1 MILNEV
7 IAWKCN
13 EWSDKNIKSLL
24 PPGKNLTPKLK
35 WIHNSKILQE
45 FQWSCLKQDRATFAH
60 RNVKKMFII
69 CEWDIW
75 SRDLNTKFTLGNYLF
90 GDVNLTKHT
99 DSNKYRCGGYEI
111 VFDVRSPFAFQVV
124 EWDTNA
130 ITFAVDNSS

>member
-1 MILNEV
+1 M
-7 IAWKCN
+7 
-13 EWSDKNIKSLL
+13 
-24 PPGKNLTPKLK
+24 
-35 WIHNSKILQE
+35 
-45 FQWSCLKQDRATFAH
+45 KQDRATFAH

-99 DSNKYRCGGYEI
+99 DSNKYRWGGYEI